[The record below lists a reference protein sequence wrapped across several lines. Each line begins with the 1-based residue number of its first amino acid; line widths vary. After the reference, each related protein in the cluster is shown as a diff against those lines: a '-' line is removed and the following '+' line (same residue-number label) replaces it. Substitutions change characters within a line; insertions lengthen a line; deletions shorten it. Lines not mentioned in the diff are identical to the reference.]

1 MTGAEAL
8 DAALEPRPLFRGP
21 LANQRPRIVRTF
33 GSDPWLVL
41 AVAALVSLGTV
52 MVFNVSYFPGGDAF
66 GDPLH
71 FFRKHLISIAAGI
84 GLCVITMRMGSDRF
98 RALAYPLLVVATLAM
113 VLVLIP
119 GIGSVRSGARRWL
132 PLGPLT
138 FQPSELAKFAL
149 VLYLARSLARRGE
162 RVREFWY
169 GIVPHC
175 LMVGMLAA
183 LCLLEPDFGTVALWG
198 ILLILMLF
206 AAGARLAH
214 LGLFAAAAAP
224 ALVAIAITAPYR
236 MKRLTSFLD
245 CTQDALGN
253 GFQLCQALIAF
264 GSGGVSGVGLGQGQ
278 QKMYYLPAAHT
289 DFIFSVIG
297 EELGLV
303 GAGLVLALFAVV
315 AFRGLR
321 IAARHPDEFG
331 SLLAFGLTTLIVVQG
346 LLNFGVALGALPTKG
361 LTLPFVSYGGSA
373 MMVSLAELG
382 TLMALARESG

>member
-71 FFRKHLISIAAGI
+71 FFRKHLVSIATGI

-98 RALAYPLLVVATLAM
+98 RALAYPLLVVATVAM
-113 VLVLIP
+113 VLVLVP

-162 RVREFWY
+162 RVREFWH

-175 LMVGMLAA
+175 LMVGLLAA

-297 EELGLV
+297 EEFGLV
-303 GAGLVLALFAVV
+303 GACVVVALFIVV
-315 AFRGLR
+315 GARGLR
-321 IAARHPDEFG
+321 IAARHPDPFA
-331 SLLAFGLTTLIVVQG
+331 SLLAFGTTVLIVLQG
-346 LLNFGVALGALPTKG
+346 ALNIGVVLGCLPTKG
-361 LTLPFVSYGGSA
+361 LALPFISYGGSA
-373 MMVSLAELG
+373 MMIVLAEVGVL
-382 TLMALARESG
+382 LSLAREAG

>member
-71 FFRKHLISIAAGI
+71 FFRKHLVSIATGI

-98 RALAYPLLVVATLAM
+98 RALAYPLLVVATVAM
-113 VLVLIP
+113 VLVLVP

-162 RVREFWY
+162 RVREFWH

-224 ALVAIAITAPYR
+224 ALAAIAITAPYR

-373 MMVSLAELG
+373 MMISLAELG

>member
-71 FFRKHLISIAAGI
+71 FFRKHLVAIVTGI

-98 RALAYPLLVVATLAM
+98 RALAYPLLVVATVAM
-113 VLVLIP
+113 VLVLVP

-162 RVREFWY
+162 RVREFWH

-315 AFRGLR
+315 ALRGLR

-373 MMVSLAELG
+373 MMISLAELG

>member
-8 DAALEPRPLFRGP
+8 DAALEPRPFFRGP

-41 AVAALVSLGTV
+41 AVAALVSLGMV
-52 MVFNVSYFPGGDAF
+52 MVFNVSYFPGGDDF

-71 FFRKHLISIAAGI
+71 FFRKHLVSIAI
-84 GLCVITMRMGSDRF
+84 GLVLCVTTMRVGSNRY
-98 RALAYPLLVVATLAM
+98 RALAYPLLAVAIVAM
-113 VLVLIP
+113 LVVLIP

-132 PLGPLT
+132 SVGPLT

-149 VLYLARSLARRGE
+149 VLYLARSLVRRGE

-169 GIVPHC
+169 GIIPHC
-175 LMVGMLAA
+175 LMVAVLAG
-183 LCLLEPDFGTVALWG
+183 LCLLEPDFGTVALSG
-198 ILLILMLF
+198 IILVLMLF
-206 AAGARLAH
+206 AAGARVWH
-214 LGLFAAAAAP
+214 LGLFAAAAVPGLA
-224 ALVAIAITAPYR
+224 AIAIMEPYR
-236 MKRLTSFLD
+236 LRRLTSFLD
-245 CTQDALGN
+245 CRQDALGD

-264 GSGGVSGVGLGQGQ
+264 GSGGLWGVGLGQGQ

-303 GAGLVLALFAVV
+303 GAAVVLALFALV

-321 IAARHPDEFG
+321 IAARHPDDFG
-331 SLLAFGLTTLIVVQG
+331 SLLAFGLTALIVVQG
-346 LLNFGVALGALPTKG
+346 LLNFGVALGTLPTKG

-373 MMVSLAELG
+373 MMISLAEVGVLLG
-382 TLMALARESG
+382 LARESG